1 MLLVRSLHNLKHKEE
16 HMKISIIGA
25 AAFTLAIAPTV
36 QADTLSHAL
45 NTVGVYGEVAVTPSS
60 LNAHAAGGGSVT
72 GNGGNTNGGVGIGMT
87 GVNGNLWYTHL
98 GADYAFGAP
107 INGGTI
113 SGTLGTGS
121 GSAHVSGH
129 SMAFNARIGKLFA
142 IGEDAA
148 VGPYLAYQYADF
160 KMGLDGYTAAYRNNA
175 VGGGV
180 FGAFVVSSNMSLT
193 GHLGYLAGVS
203 ASGSAAGYSANN
215 PPSSG
220 VLQVGAK
227 LNYRFDHDWSVFGG
241 INYDRYSASYSY
253 TPIALNASTTI
264 NDVRGIVG
272 MAYHY

>member
-1 MLLVRSLHNLKHKEE
+1 
-16 HMKISIIGA
+16 MKISIIGA
-25 AAFTLAIAPTV
+25 AALTLAIAPTA
-36 QADTLSHAL
+36 QSDTLSHALSHAL
-45 NTVGVYGEVAVTPSS
+45 NTVGVYGEVAATPSS
-60 LNAHAAGGGSVT
+60 LNAHAAGGASVT
-72 GNGGNTNGGVGIGMT
+72 GNGGNTTGGVGVTMT
-87 GVNGNLWYTHL
+87 GVNQNLWYVHL
-98 GADYAFGAP
+98 GANYAFAAP
-107 INGGTI
+107 FNGY
-113 SGTLGTGS
+113 TGS
-121 GSAHVSGH
+121 SNVPIVNYYLPAQSASANVSGH

-142 IGEDAA
+142 VGQDAA

-160 KMGLDGYTAAYRNNA
+160 KMGLDGYTSAYRNNA

-227 LNYRFDHDWSVFGG
+227 LNYRFDHDWSMFGG

-253 TPIALNASTTI
+253 TPIALNASATI

-272 MAYHY
+272 MVYHY